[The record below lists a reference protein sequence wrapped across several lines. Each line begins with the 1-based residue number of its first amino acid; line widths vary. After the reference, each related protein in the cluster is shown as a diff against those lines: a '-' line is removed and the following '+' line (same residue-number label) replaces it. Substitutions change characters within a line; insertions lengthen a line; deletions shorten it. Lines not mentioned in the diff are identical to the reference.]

1 MGAIGGTNNKG
12 DDDEKICDICK
23 RGQKRRNFRL
33 SDRGLSVCSP
43 VDKPPHNGLGLGV
56 QPMRSAI
63 KILLDSPAPLEREII
78 LLIRERLAAKIK
90 ELDKR
95 TLRAKQAYLRL
106 QQITGIDSHRLRRW
120 LRDLK
125 LDPYDRS

>member
-1 MGAIGGTNNKG
+1 
-12 DDDEKICDICK
+12 
-23 RGQKRRNFRL
+23 
-33 SDRGLSVCSP
+33 
-43 VDKPPHNGLGLGV
+43 
-56 QPMRSAI
+56 MRSAI

-78 LLIRERLAAKIK
+78 LLIRELLTSKIK
-90 ELDKR
+90 GLDKR

>member
-1 MGAIGGTNNKG
+1 
-12 DDDEKICDICK
+12 
-23 RGQKRRNFRL
+23 
-33 SDRGLSVCSP
+33 
-43 VDKPPHNGLGLGV
+43 
-56 QPMRSAI
+56 MRSAI

-78 LLIRERLAAKIK
+78 LLIRELLTSKIK